1 MDLKLKKDRYSIV
14 VYPHREAIND
24 VKVLKD
30 ILWYKVGWYNSR
42 NSEAHITIIEFSADH
57 YELGF
62 YKKCIEKIC
71 SSQRPQEVTFDYLSL
86 SKFSQAIVLL
96 PNDPSKLYLN
106 DLLKAFRKRL
116 KSKNNINGSNAHI
129 SIGRK
134 LSSAQIDQA
143 ENLYDNINIAFNCD
157 TIAVRKLDEIT
168 KQFVVINEFKLT
180 GNPLNHHQYPLLY

>member
-1 MDLKLKKDRYSIV
+1 MDLKLKKERYSIV
-14 VYPHREAIND
+14 VYPHREVIND

-30 ILWYKVGWYNSR
+30 ILWSKVGWYNSR

-96 PNDPSKLYLN
+96 PNDTSKLYLN

-116 KSKNNINGSNAHI
+116 KSKNSINGSNAHI
-129 SIGRK
+129 SIGRE
-134 LSSAQIDQA
+134 LSSAQIDQT
-143 ENLYDNINIAFNCD
+143 ENLYGHINIAFNCD
-157 TIAVRKLDEIT
+157 TIAIRKLDEIK
-168 KQFVVINEFKLT
+168 KQFMVVNEFKLT
-180 GNPLNHHQYPLLY
+180 GHPLNHHQYSLL